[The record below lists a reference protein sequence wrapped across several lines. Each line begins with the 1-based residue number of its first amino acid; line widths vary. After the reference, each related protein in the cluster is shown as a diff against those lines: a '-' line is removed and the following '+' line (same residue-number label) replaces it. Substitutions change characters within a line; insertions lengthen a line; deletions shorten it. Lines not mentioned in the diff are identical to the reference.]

1 MRKSVCLIFITAVF
15 LMNTGNSAAAD
26 LKDGFFDIAWRTN
39 LSQLEGFRKISE
51 NLNVAYFVSD
61 QRTYKIAD
69 IKISDVVYG
78 SYENQFFAVYI
89 NIEAIDVFAQL
100 RRYINRKYGLP
111 KIKINKMQE
120 ADQQTDYQWSYE
132 KTKIKLKIYENRD
145 NMKLAFY
152 YTPLSAQVNEAQMD
166 AFQETHKKP
175 IFPLDKTQMQQAEQL
190 RDLMQF

>member
-1 MRKSVCLIFITAVF
+1 MRKSVYLIFITAVF
-15 LMNTGNSAAAD
+15 LVNTGNSAAAD
-26 LKDGFFDIAWRTN
+26 LKDGFFDIAWTTN

-111 KIKINKMQE
+111 KIKITKMQE

-175 IFPLDKTQMQQAEQL
+175 IFPLDKTQMQQAEHL

>member
-1 MRKSVCLIFITAVF
+1 MRKPVYLIFITAVF

-111 KIKINKMQE
+111 KIKITKMQE

-166 AFQETHKKP
+166 AFQETHKKS

>member
-1 MRKSVCLIFITAVF
+1 MRKSVYLIFITAVF
-15 LMNTGNSAAAD
+15 LVNTGNSAAAD

-111 KIKINKMQE
+111 KIKITKMQE

>member
-1 MRKSVCLIFITAVF
+1 MRKPVCLIFITAVF

-26 LKDGFFDIAWRTN
+26 LKDGFFDIAWKTN

-51 NLNVAYFVSD
+51 DLNVAYFVSD

-89 NIEAIDVFAQL
+89 NIEAIDIFAQL

-111 KIKINKMQE
+111 KIKITKMQE

-175 IFPLDKTQMQQAEQL
+175 IFPLDKTQVQQAEQL

>member
-1 MRKSVCLIFITAVF
+1 MRKSVYLIFITAVF
-15 LMNTGNSAAAD
+15 LVNTGNSAAAD
-26 LKDGFFDIAWRTN
+26 LKDGFFDIAWTTN

-111 KIKINKMQE
+111 KIKITKMQE

>member
-1 MRKSVCLIFITAVF
+1 MRKSVYLIFIAAVF

-111 KIKINKMQE
+111 KIKITKMQE

>member
-1 MRKSVCLIFITAVF
+1 MRKPVYLIFITAVF

-69 IKISDVVYG
+69 IKISDVIYG

-111 KIKINKMQE
+111 KIKITKMQE

>member
-1 MRKSVCLIFITAVF
+1 MRKPVCLIFITAVF

-61 QRTYKIAD
+61 QRIYKIAD

-111 KIKINKMQE
+111 KIKITKMQE

>member
-1 MRKSVCLIFITAVF
+1 MRKPVCLIFITAVF

-111 KIKINKMQE
+111 KIKITKMQE

>member
-1 MRKSVCLIFITAVF
+1 MRKPVCLIFITAVF

-61 QRTYKIAD
+61 QRIYKIAD

-111 KIKINKMQE
+111 KIKITKMQE

-175 IFPLDKTQMQQAEQL
+175 IFPLDKTQVQQAEQL